1 MKIVY
6 DESNHSQIMELLQ
19 RADLKLNLDYENGML
34 AMSLF
39 HCKQDGMDELLASKV
54 VEIPIANH

>member
-19 RADLKLNLDYENGML
+19 RENLKLTLDYDNGIL
-34 AMSLF
+34 AMALF
-39 HCKQDGMDELLASKV
+39 HCKQDGKDELLEVKV
-54 VEIPIANH
+54 FKIPIDNH